1 MHHFLIALATTPSP
15 TPTPSLRPGLS
26 EDQVTPG
33 TWGFVLTAFI
43 VVLTTFLIVDMVR
56 RIRRVRYRAQVEEAL
71 VGGPDAAEA
80 DGSGTGGAGTG
91 TAETG
96 GAATGAG
103 TGTAETGGAVAGKP
117 RAEDSDGD
125 AGSGAR

>member
-71 VGGPDAAEA
+71 VGEA
-80 DGSGTGGAGTG
+80 DGAEAEGTGIDGTEIDGAEAEGTEIGGAGTG
-91 TAETG
+91 G
-96 GAATGAG
+96 
-103 TGTAETGGAVAGKP
+103 VVPGKP
-117 RAEDSDGD
+117 GVKESDGD

>member
-1 MHHFLIALATTPSP
+1 M
-15 TPTPSLRPGLS
+15 
-26 EDQVTPG
+26 
-33 TWGFVLTAFI
+33 
-43 VVLTTFLIVDMVR
+43 VLTTFLIVDMVR

-80 DGSGTGGAGTG
+80 DGSGTGGAVTGTGTG

-96 GAATGAG
+96 GAG

-117 RAEDSDGD
+117 RAEDADGD